1 LSNDTAALQN
11 LAVTQA
17 TVTWTLGGS
26 SAQFSR
32 VTFESSTNK
41 VNYTVL
47 GSGTV
52 TGSDWTLTGLNLPT
66 GQSLYLRARGYYR
79 GGQYTGSESI
89 AECVRSTFLPPS
101 PPFLNIERSG
111 NTNVVLSWGTN
122 FTGFTLESKTNL
134 NTNAWSTVS
143 PAPVVTG
150 TNNVVTNATT
160 EAQKLYRLIR
170 P

>member
-1 LSNDTAALQN
+1 
-11 LAVTQA
+11 
-17 TVTWTLGGS
+17 
-26 SAQFSR
+26 
-32 VTFESSTNK
+32 
-41 VNYTVL
+41 
-47 GSGTV
+47 
-52 TGSDWTLTGLNLPT
+52 
-66 GQSLYLRARGYYR
+66 
-79 GGQYTGSESI
+79 
-89 AECVRSTFLPPS
+89 
-101 PPFLNIERSG
+101 
-111 NTNVVLSWGTN
+111 VVLSWGTN